1 VSTSWGDLLW
11 CDGGWPGSCHEH
23 ELLALSGLGEVLD
36 ASGVASLLDRGFR
49 DLAKLREHWHA
60 PVGDGGPPPWLRAV
74 MAIGWA

>member
-1 VSTSWGDLLW
+1 VSTIWGDLLW
-11 CDGGWPGSCHEH
+11 CDGGRPGSCHEH